1 MKLPSTINKTAYFA
15 VTTFSNIKAQC
26 DFLMQYG
33 YAQTEIPNLIRA
45 AIKFFKLQQHA
56 LVLNSTPHKPQQ
68 ITIPH
73 TTKNEHNV

>member
-15 VTTFSNIKAQC
+15 VTTFTGYDAQYN
-26 DFLMQYG
+26 FIAQYG
-33 YAQTEIPNLIRA
+33 YSENEIPNLIRA
-45 AIKFFKLQQHA
+45 ASDYSKLQKHDTK
-56 LVLNSTPHKPQQ
+56 LNSLPRKPKQ

>member
-15 VTTFSNIKAQC
+15 VTTFSNIKAQH
-26 DFLMQYG
+26 DFLTQYG
-33 YAQTEIPNLIRA
+33 YAENEIPNLIRA
-45 AIKFFKLQQHA
+45 ASDYSKLQKHDTK
-56 LVLNSTPHKPQQ
+56 LNSLPRKPKQ